1 VNSLLLDI
9 CLLGCGGMMPLEN
22 RWLSSLLIRYNG
34 NLLLIDCGECT
45 QIPFKLTGW
54 GFKSLEAI
62 FITHYHADHI
72 SGLPGFLLTLG
83 NNYKTTP
90 LKIYGPPGLK
100 KIVDGLT
107 VVCPDLPYKLE
118 LFELTPAK
126 ITELDLLC
134 GLKVMSIGAEHTLP
148 CLSYSIHLGRKGK
161 FNVDVAKRLGIPV
174 QSWKILQ
181 SGQNVVCNGK
191 TFSPDMVMG
200 NERKGLKL
208 SYCTDTRPTEN
219 LSSFIKDSD
228 LFICEANYDDMN
240 KLEKAKE
247 KKHMIFFEAANLAK
261 NANVKKLILTHF
273 SPAIDNPFN
282 SLADTRNIFNA
293 TYIGTNLMKTTLKF
307 NEPKNE

>member
-1 VNSLLLDI
+1 LIDV

-34 NLLLIDCGECT
+34 KLLLIDCGECT

-90 LKIYGPPGLK
+90 LKIYGPPGLR
-100 KIVDGLT
+100 KIVEGLT

-118 LFELTPAK
+118 LFELTPTK
-126 ITELDLLC
+126 ITELSLSC
-134 GLKVMSIGAEHTLP
+134 GLKVKSIGAEHTLP
-148 CLSYSIHLGRKGK
+148 CLSYSIYLERKGV
-161 FNVDVAKRLGIPV
+161 FNADSAKKLGIPV
-174 QSWKILQ
+174 QFWSILQ
-181 SGQNVVCNGK
+181 SGKSIVHDQK

-200 NERKGLKL
+200 SKRKGIKL

-219 LSSFIKDSD
+219 LSVFVKDSD
-228 LFICEANYDDMN
+228 LLICEANYDDIS

-247 KKHMIFFEAANLAK
+247 KKHMLFFEAANLAK
-261 NANVKKLILTHF
+261 KANVKKLILTHF
-273 SPAIDNPFN
+273 SPSIDNPYN
-282 SLADTRNIFNA
+282 ALNDTRSIFNP

-307 NEPKNE
+307 EDSKS